1 MIKQDQAYATNNL
14 METFI
19 GKDGKEHTVYLA
31 VKVTA
36 YGVAPQPTADF
47 DVVLADD
54 LDIEYARFFLDPVF
68 NTAGEVV
75 DSKAESAELYSEVR
89 KEEEGYRFFFGVGN
103 SYVDNS
109 IWYDGDQD
117 AEEIAEELA
126 LGASGEGDWEEAYV
140 NLTDDLDFI
149 QEVLDQR
156 KDFPETPFYTEG
168 DGRFLEK

>member
-1 MIKQDQAYATNNL
+1 MTNQTYATNNL

-19 GKDGKEHTVYLA
+19 GKDGKEHIVYLA

-36 YGVAPQPTADF
+36 YGVSPRTTNDIS
-47 DVVLADD
+47 DITLADD
-54 LDIEYARFFLDPVF
+54 VDVDYAKFFLDPVF
-68 NTAGEVV
+68 NADGEVV

-156 KDFPETPFYTEG
+156 QDVPETPFYTEG